1 MEKNKYYRG
10 SSLASTRKKNVIKSK
25 VRHKKIIQR
34 DQKIE
39 EGLAKAT
46 KAEILLSEQA
56 GQIEVEKG
64 EHTLQLKQCDI
75 VKHVDIASATKSFHL
90 DLRQFG
96 PYKISYS
103 LNGRQLLLGGHK
115 GHIAAFDW
123 VTKKLLCE
131 MGVQE
136 TVHDVVW
143 LHNENMFAAA
153 QKQWTYMYDN
163 QGIEVHCLKALDR
176 VTSLN
181 FLPYHFLLN
190 AGHESGFISW
200 VDVSIG
206 KIISQYGTYK
216 GSLDIMTVN
225 PSNAVTHCGHA
236 NGTVSLWT
244 PNSKKS
250 VASVLCH
257 GTPISAIAIDNVG
270 RLMATGGR
278 DGLLR
283 LWDLR
288 NTFAPLTSVRVGV
301 PSSLNFSQRGL
312 LAVGTGNQTMIF
324 SEVGQKQKPYLKHV
338 TAGFVE
344 SAKFCPFEDVL
355 GIGTQRGFDSI
366 IVPGAGEANFD
377 ALERNPFQTKKQRK
391 EAEVRSLL
399 EKIPV
404 ELISMDNSI
413 LGDIDTESL
422 KKARDQQPKYVK
434 KADIQL
440 QHRKKRKN
448 AKIPKI
454 KEGLRTEL
462 NLRMAK
468 NAKEDVSEG
477 EEDDQPRRKTPKQ
490 SQVISDDPL
499 ARFVKKKKK

>member
-1 MEKNKYYRG
+1 MEKNKYSRG
-10 SSLASTRKKNVIKSK
+10 SSLAKSKRKTVIKSN
-25 VRHKKIIQR
+25 VRRKKIFQK
-34 DQKIE
+34 DKKIE
-39 EGLAKAT
+39 EGLARAT
-46 KAEILLSEQA
+46 KAEILLSEEA
-56 GQIEVEKG
+56 GQVEVDEG

-90 DLRQFG
+90 DLHQFG
-96 PYKISYS
+96 PYKLSYS

-115 GHIAAFDW
+115 GHVAAFDW

-143 LHNENMFAAA
+143 LHNENMFAVA

-163 QGIEVHCLKALDR
+163 QGLEIHCLKALDK

-225 PSNAVTHCGHA
+225 PANAVTHCGHA
-236 NGTVSLWT
+236 NGTVTLWT
-244 PNSKKS
+244 PNNKKA

-257 GTPISAIAIDNVG
+257 GTPISALAIDNVG

-312 LAVGTGNQTMIF
+312 LAVATGNQTMVF
-324 SEVGQKQKPYLKHV
+324 TEVGQKQKPYLKH
-338 TAGFVE
+338 TTSRFVE
-344 SAKFCPFEDVL
+344 SARFCPFEDVL

-391 EAEVRSLL
+391 ETEVKALL
-399 EKIPV
+399 EKIPI
-404 ELISMDNSI
+404 ELISMDNSV

-422 KKARDQQPKYVK
+422 KKARDQKPKYIK
-434 KADIQL
+434 KADIKL

-454 KEGLRTEL
+454 KETLRTEL

-468 NAKEDVSEG
+468 NA
-477 EEDDQPRRKTPKQ
+477 EDDLSDGDTDQLRKKVRKQPQ
-490 SQVISDDPL
+490 EVSDDPL